1 VDINISITKPAPKNQ
16 SPVGFANIV
25 SKNKP
30 QRSETMNLLQ
40 RQRQVVLD
48 DYTGELQPLPEG
60 TIKPGMKKTLFS
72 EGETRRIHV
81 YRPAIS
87 QNMRAKTTH
96 PTSVVVDE
104 FGARHYFH
112 AVVLDGKAALKF
124 DAQSKDA
131 NVYLVT
137 CGKIMGFTDPNSD
150 GAYDFKP
157 KQRKKYIRS
166 TLSWLMSK
174 FHSGASKVPLVNCV
188 LCG

>member
-1 VDINISITKPAPKNQ
+1 VGINISITKPAPKNQ
-16 SPVGFANIV
+16 SPVGFANIAL
-25 SKNKP
+25 KNKP
-30 QRSETMNLLQ
+30 QRSETMNLLGAQ
-40 RQRQVVLD
+40 PVVLD
-48 DYTGELQPLPEG
+48 SYDGELQPLPEG

-72 EGETRRIHV
+72 EGEKRRIHV

-124 DAQSKDA
+124 DAKSEDA

-150 GAYDFKP
+150 GPYDFKP
-157 KQRKKYIRS
+157 KQRPKYIRN
-166 TLSWLMSK
+166 TFSWLMSK
-174 FHSGASKVPLVNCV
+174 FHSGASKVPLVSCV
-188 LCG
+188 FYD